1 MQAELTCE
9 MTSLQGS
16 GSGTILHTLLTGED
30 TGVQTAEMTCLS
42 PRLESGAAED
52 PPVCRTSSLPPTAI
66 CPHSTPQ
73 LSTARVW
80 SRDKAS
86 ESWLWLPH

>member
-52 PPVCRTSSLPPTAI
+52 PPVCRTSSLPPN
-66 CPHSTPQ
+66 CH
-73 LSTARVW
+73 LSPLDPPTLHC
-80 SRDKAS
+80 KGL
-86 ESWLWLPH
+86 EQGQGI